1 MGAEEFHGEAPEA
14 RNPEKELSPE
24 QLEGYKNA
32 EAAVERAAEK
42 SNVENGEKTEANAR
56 HEALKQAISVEAG
69 SAEKKKGKE
78 ASGSPAKRRHGV
90 VSKKE
95 REASYKH
102 HMKQLQSELSPS
114 QRAFSKVLHNPI
126 VEKTSEVVGSTIAR
140 PNAVLA
146 GAVVAFVLVLAVYLI
161 SKFYGYTLSGFET
174 IGAFIAGW
182 ILGVLYDFFK
192 VLFTGKK
199 A

>member
-1 MGAEEFHGEAPEA
+1 MGAEEFHGDAPET
-14 RNPEKELSPE
+14 RSPEKELTPE
-24 QLEGYKNA
+24 QLESYNKI
-32 EAAVERAAEK
+32 EASIEKAVEK

-56 HEALKQAISVEAG
+56 QEALKEAISVERG

-95 REASYKH
+95 RDASYKH
-102 HMKQLQSELSPS
+102 HMKQLQAELSPS
-114 QRAFSKVLHNPI
+114 QRAFSKVIHNPI
-126 VEKTSEVVGSTIAR
+126 IEKTSEVVGSTVAR

-146 GAVVAFVLVLAVYLI
+146 GAAVAFFLVLAVYLV

-174 IGAFIAGW
+174 IGAFIVGW
-182 ILGVLYDFFK
+182 ILGILYDFFR
-192 VLFTGKK
+192 VMFTGKK